1 LRFVGVG
8 VVDCCS
14 ASFAPNQPRK
24 RPIGVACNERLSTAF
39 SALFCNVGV
48 RAVA

>member
-1 LRFVGVG
+1 LRFVG

-24 RPIGVACNERLSTAF
+24 RPIGVACNERFSTVFA
-39 SALFCNVGV
+39 ALFCTAGV
-48 RAVA
+48 RTVA